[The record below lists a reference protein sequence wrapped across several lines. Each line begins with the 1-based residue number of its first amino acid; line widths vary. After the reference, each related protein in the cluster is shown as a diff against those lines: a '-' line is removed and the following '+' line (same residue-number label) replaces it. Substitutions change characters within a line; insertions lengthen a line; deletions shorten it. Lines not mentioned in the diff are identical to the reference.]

1 MLFFLRVNSIYKSS
15 RSIVIMKNIILL
27 ISFLFVSQYLLGQDL
42 KLATFNCEFLLKKKV
57 HMKYGLPYDM
67 KYAKSNAKQEWKD
80 DRFRQKK
87 FEEATQK
94 VAAHIKTINADILGL
109 TEVGNTS
116 EVQLLVNELKKQGL
130 EYKYWKVCK
139 SDDTG
144 TGQHVAFLS
153 KYELTDVV
161 PSFPNRGLYFVE
173 SDKDEVD
180 ETGISKG
187 MKVSIQYQ
195 GNPMHLFL
203 FHLKSER
210 GGEDSDQRRLM
221 QAEIARRVTIP
232 YLQKGEHVVV
242 MGDLNSERHHPALL
256 TIRGFK
262 DIEEELVQTGDTY
275 YFEDYK
281 TRWTYNY
288 KGQQEQIDHILLSLS
303 LKNACK
309 NNNPRQKQWGI
320 KTSILPTNNESV
332 SDHNALIVELSF
344 E

>member
-1 MLFFLRVNSIYKSS
+1 
-15 RSIVIMKNIILL
+15 MKKTILL
-27 ISFLFVSQYLLGQDL
+27 LVLLIPFQWLIGQDL
-42 KLATFNCEFLLKKKV
+42 KLATFNCEFLLKRKV

-67 KYAKSNAKQEWKD
+67 KYASRDAKQEWKD
-80 DRFRQKK
+80 DRYRQKK
-87 FEEATQK
+87 FEEATKK
-94 VAAHIKTINADILGL
+94 VAAHLKTINADVLGL

-116 EVQLLVNELKKQGL
+116 EVQLLVETLKKEGL

-139 SDDTG
+139 SHDSA

-153 KYELTDVV
+153 KYELTDIV
-161 PSFPNRGLYFVE
+161 PAFPNRGLYFVE
-173 SDKDEVD
+173 SDQDEVE

-187 MKVSIQYQ
+187 MKATISYKGTPI
-195 GNPMHLFL
+195 HLFL

-232 YLQKGEHVVV
+232 YLQKEEHVVV
-242 MGDLNSERHHPALL
+242 MGDLNSERRHPALL

-262 DIEEELVQTGDTY
+262 DIQTELIQTGDSY
-275 YFEDYK
+275 YFEDYT
-281 TRWTYNY
+281 TRWTYSY

-309 NNNPRQKQWGI
+309 HNNPKQKQWGI
-320 KTSILPTNNESV
+320 KTSILPTNNEEI
-332 SDHNALIVELSF
+332 SDHNALIVELNF
-344 E
+344 K

>member
-1 MLFFLRVNSIYKSS
+1 MLYKSS
-15 RSIVIMKNIILL
+15 SMKIVLL
-27 ISFLFVSQYLLGQDL
+27 LLTFLLSYQWVLAQDL
-42 KLATFNCEFLLKKKV
+42 KLVTFNCEFLLKKKV

-67 KYAKSNAKQEWKD
+67 KYAKGKAKQEWQD

-87 FEEATQK
+87 FKEATQK
-94 VAAHIKTINADILGL
+94 VATHLKTINADVLGL

-116 EVQLLVNELKKQGL
+116 EVKLLVEELKKQGL
-130 EYKYWKVCK
+130 EYKYWKVCQ

-144 TGQHVAFLS
+144 TGQHVAILS
-153 KYELTDVV
+153 KYELTDVI

-173 SDKDEVD
+173 SDHDEVD

-187 MKVSIQYQ
+187 MKATINFNNASI
-195 GNPMHLFL
+195 HLFL

-232 YLQKGEHVVV
+232 YLQKEEHVVV
-242 MGDLNSERHHPALL
+242 MGDLNSERRHPALL

-262 DIEEELVQTGDTY
+262 DIEAELVQTGDTY
-275 YFEDYK
+275 YFEDYN

-309 NNNPRQKQWGI
+309 NNNRKQKQWGI
-320 KTSILPTNNESV
+320 KTSILPTNNEAI
-332 SDHNALIVELSF
+332 SDHNALIVNLSF
-344 E
+344 K

>member
-1 MLFFLRVNSIYKSS
+1 
-15 RSIVIMKNIILL
+15 MKKIILL
-27 ISFLFVSQYLLGQDL
+27 LLFVLSFQWVLGQDL

-67 KYAKSNAKQEWKD
+67 KYAKGNAKQEWQD

-94 VAAHIKTINADILGL
+94 VAAHLKTINADVLGL

-116 EVQLLVNELKKQGL
+116 EVKLLVDELKKQGL

-153 KYELTDVV
+153 KYELTDVI

-173 SDKDEVD
+173 SDQDEID

-187 MKVSIQYQ
+187 MKATINFN
-195 GNPMHLFL
+195 GAPMHLFL

-221 QAEIARRVTIP
+221 QAEIARRVMIP
-232 YLQKGEHVVV
+232 YLQKEEHVVV
-242 MGDLNSERHHPALL
+242 MGDLNSEKRHPALL

-262 DIEEELVQTGDTY
+262 DIEAELVQTGDTY
-275 YFEDYK
+275 YFEDYA

-309 NNNPRQKQWGI
+309 GNNPKQRQWGI
-320 KTSILPTNNESV
+320 KTSILQTNNEAI
-332 SDHNALIVELSF
+332 SDHNALMVTLSF
-344 E
+344 K

>member
-1 MLFFLRVNSIYKSS
+1 MLYKSS
-15 RSIVIMKNIILL
+15 SMKIVLL
-27 ISFLFVSQYLLGQDL
+27 LLTFLLSYQWVLAQDL
-42 KLATFNCEFLLKKKV
+42 KLVTFNCEFLLKKKV

-67 KYAKSNAKQEWKD
+67 KYAKGKAKQEWQD

-94 VAAHIKTINADILGL
+94 VATHLKTINADVLGL

-116 EVQLLVNELKKQGL
+116 DVKLLVEELKKQGL
-130 EYKYWKVCK
+130 EYKYWKVCQ

-144 TGQHVAFLS
+144 TGQHVAILS
-153 KYELTDVV
+153 KYELTDVI

-173 SDKDEVD
+173 SDHDEVD

-187 MKVSIQYQ
+187 MKATINFNNASI
-195 GNPMHLFL
+195 HLFL

-232 YLQKGEHVVV
+232 YLQKEEHVVV
-242 MGDLNSERHHPALL
+242 MGDLNSERRHPALL

-262 DIEEELVQTGDTY
+262 DIEAELVQTGDTY
-275 YFEDYK
+275 YFEDYN

-309 NNNPRQKQWGI
+309 NNNRKQKQWGI
-320 KTSILPTNNESV
+320 KTSILPTNNEAI
-332 SDHNALIVELSF
+332 SDHNALIVNLSF
-344 E
+344 K

>member
-1 MLFFLRVNSIYKSS
+1 
-15 RSIVIMKNIILL
+15 MKKVLL
-27 ISFLFVSQYLLGQDL
+27 LLLFVLSFQWVLGQDL

-57 HMKYGLPYDM
+57 HMKYGLPYNM
-67 KYAKSNAKQEWKD
+67 KYAKRKAKQEWQD

-87 FEEATQK
+87 FEESTQK
-94 VAAHIKTINADILGL
+94 VATHLKTINADVLGL
-109 TEVGNTS
+109 TEVGNAE
-116 EVQLLVNELKKQGL
+116 EVKLLVDELKKQGL
-130 EYKYWKVCK
+130 EYKYWSVCK
-139 SDDTG
+139 SSDTG

-173 SDKDEVD
+173 SDQDEIE

-187 MKVSIQYQ
+187 MKVSI
-195 GNPMHLFL
+195 NFKDTPIHLFL

-232 YLQKGEHVVV
+232 YLQKEENIVV
-242 MGDLNSERHHPALL
+242 MGDLNSERRHPALL

-262 DIEEELVQTGDTY
+262 DIEAELVQTGDSG
-275 YFEDYK
+275 YFEEYE

-288 KGQQEQIDHILLSLS
+288 KGQKEQIDHILLSLN

-309 NNNPRQKQWGI
+309 SNNPKQKQWGV
-320 KTSILPTNNESV
+320 KTAILPTKNEAI
-332 SDHNALIVELSF
+332 SDHNALVVTLSF
-344 E
+344 K

>member
-1 MLFFLRVNSIYKSS
+1 MLYKSS
-15 RSIVIMKNIILL
+15 SMKIVLL
-27 ISFLFVSQYLLGQDL
+27 LLTFLLSYQWVLAQDL
-42 KLATFNCEFLLKKKV
+42 KLVTFNCEFLLKKKV

-67 KYAKSNAKQEWKD
+67 KYAKGKAKQEWQD

-94 VAAHIKTINADILGL
+94 VAIHLKTINADVLGL

-116 EVQLLVNELKKQGL
+116 EVKLLVEELKKQGL
-130 EYKYWKVCK
+130 EYKYWKVCQ

-144 TGQHVAFLS
+144 TGQHVAILS
-153 KYELTDVV
+153 KYELTDVI

-173 SDKDEVD
+173 SDHDEVD

-187 MKVSIQYQ
+187 MKATINFNNASI
-195 GNPMHLFL
+195 HLFL

-232 YLQKGEHVVV
+232 YLQKEEHVVV
-242 MGDLNSERHHPALL
+242 MGDLNSERRHPALL

-262 DIEEELVQTGDTY
+262 DIEAELVQTGDTY
-275 YFEDYK
+275 YFEDYN

-309 NNNPRQKQWGI
+309 NNNRKQKQWGI
-320 KTSILPTNNESV
+320 KTSILPTNNEAI
-332 SDHNALIVELSF
+332 SDHNALIVNLSF
-344 E
+344 K

>member
-1 MLFFLRVNSIYKSS
+1 LRLRFFKIDQKSLESIF
-15 RSIVIMKNIILL
+15 IMKKVLL
-27 ISFLFVSQYLLGQDL
+27 LLLFVLSYQWVFGQDL

-57 HMKYGLPYDM
+57 HMKYGLPYNM
-67 KYAKSNAKQEWKD
+67 KYAKGNAKQEWQD

-87 FEEATQK
+87 FEESTQK
-94 VAAHIKTINADILGL
+94 VAAHLKTINADVIGL
-109 TEVGNTS
+109 TEVGNTA
-116 EVQLLVNELKKQGL
+116 EVKLLVDELKKQGL

-173 SDKDEVD
+173 SDQDEIE

-187 MKVSIQYQ
+187 MKATIKFKDA
-195 GNPMHLFL
+195 PIHLFL

-221 QAEIARRVTIP
+221 QAEIARRVMIP
-232 YLQKGEHVVV
+232 YLQKEEYIVV
-242 MGDLNSERHHPALL
+242 MGDLNSERRHPALL

-262 DIEEELVQTGDTY
+262 DIEAELVQTGDTY
-275 YFEDYK
+275 YFEEYD

-288 KGQQEQIDHILLSLS
+288 KGQKEQIDHILLSLS

-309 NNNPRQKQWGI
+309 SNNRKQKKWGI
-320 KTSILPTNNESV
+320 KTAILPTDNEAV
-332 SDHNALIVELSF
+332 SDHNALIVTLSF
-344 E
+344 K